1 MMDSHESGIFKD
13 EFTVAQSEIDGNG
26 HVNNVVYVQWM
37 QDVAIRHGKALSS
50 EHGLGGDIGVWVAR
64 SHFIEYLRPA
74 FAGDHVQAS
83 TWIANLSRVRARRR
97 YQFMRLTDG
106 VVLAKGE
113 TDWVFINPESG
124 RPRSIPEEIKSAF
137 IVVPDELHKA

>member
-1 MMDSHESGIFKD
+1 MELHTDGIFRH
-13 EFTVAQSEIDGNG
+13 EFTVSETVIDTNG

-74 FAGDHVQAS
+74 FAGDHVQAR
-83 TWIANLSRVRARRR
+83 TWIADLSRVRARRR
-97 YQFMRLTDG
+97 YQFARLADG
-106 VVLAKGE
+106 VILAKGE

>member
-1 MMDSHESGIFKD
+1 METTEGVYCH
-13 EFTVAQSEIDGNG
+13 EFTVSQSEIDSNG

-50 EHGLGGDIGVWVAR
+50 EHGLGGDIGVWVSR

-74 FAGDHVQAS
+74 FAGDQIQAR

-97 YQFMRLTDG
+97 YQFMRKSDG

-124 RPRSIPEEIKSAF
+124 RPRSIPEEIKAAF
-137 IVVPDELHKA
+137 MLVPDELHKA